1 MNKKK
6 LEESSNKKKKVV
18 VPTKRKEEKKEEVEE
33 EPPVVLKKKKQEEN
47 NNNFA
52 DVKAFLEKIRPLC
65 VSLEEEEE
73 DEEEEEELVPKTLE
87 SLKKF
92 SKQVEFNTLN
102 KTRRLEINQ
111 LLSRGNMIEAMKK
124 LTGADWYEIGRNIGC
139 NAKRPQS
146 SDMIVHPRR
155 LFRLIVVHGITRLR
169 HFCPN
174 KEFSIMRL
182 TDSAKSIVAYLESDQ
197 ATEEE
202 KTFWKNEPVPMVPVV
217 VKIAGEEEKIVPW
230 VNSRWLLKQ

>member
-1 MNKKK
+1 MKKK
-6 LEESSNKKKKVV
+6 ILEESSNKNKKKVV
-18 VPTKRKEEKKEEVEE
+18 IPTTKRKEEKKEEQQ
-33 EPPVVLKKKKQEEN
+33 PPVLKKRKAEEK
-47 NNNFA
+47 NNFA

-65 VSLEEEEE
+65 VSVEEE
-73 DEEEEEELVPKTLE
+73 EEEEEELVPKTLE

-92 SKQVEFNTLN
+92 SKQVEYNTLN

-155 LFRLIVVHGITRLR
+155 LFRLIVVHGVTRLR

-174 KEFSIMRL
+174 KEFSIVRL

-202 KTFWKNEPVPMVPVV
+202 KTFWMNEPVPMVPVV
-217 VKIAGEEEKIVPW
+217 VKIAGAEEEKIVPW